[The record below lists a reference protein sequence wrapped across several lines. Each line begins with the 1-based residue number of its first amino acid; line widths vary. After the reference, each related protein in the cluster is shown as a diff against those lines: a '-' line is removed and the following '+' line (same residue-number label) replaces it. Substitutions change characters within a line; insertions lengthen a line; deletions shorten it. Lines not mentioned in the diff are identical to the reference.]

1 MSRDYF
7 GQWRAILKPGEIA
20 ELARDA
26 GFGEREGKLTPRR
39 LFLGLTLG
47 FGSGPKRTIAGL
59 SQFIGHV
66 GGVPSTRQALHK
78 RLSEPEAAD
87 FFRRCLARLSHR
99 SATLIREPLPGKL
112 STYEDCKLLD
122 STTIALADR
131 LAERFPACRTNVRK
145 AALKLHTR
153 MSLALKQA
161 EEVGISADRVH
172 DRKGVTIGPW
182 VRGQLLFF
190 DLGYFDYKLLADIV
204 AEGGAFCSRLK
215 TTSNGT
221 IVSVR
226 EGCAPGEEGRALN
239 GAAFRGEVV
248 DLDVLFGE
256 GSKTIL
262 ARVVGL
268 WNPETKDYHWYVT
281 SLAPKDFSPQE
292 VGQSYRLRWQIE
304 LLFKE
309 WKSLLRLAQLP
320 SGKEEIVLCLIYATL
335 CAAALSRLV
344 LWLAARRHKL
354 SWYEMSTPVAIMVIE
369 EYAGALAGAAIRG
382 RGGGL
387 RPILAQVME
396 GLAVYAH
403 RPNDERALSKLAR
416 KVA

>member
-7 GQWRAILKPGEIA
+7 GSWRQILKPGELA

-26 GFGEREGKLTPRR
+26 GFGERASKLSPRR
-39 LFLGLTLG
+39 TFWGLTLG

-59 SQFIGHV
+59 ARFVGHV
-66 GGVPSTRQALHK
+66 SGVVATRQALQQ

-87 FFRRCLARLSHR
+87 FFRRCLARLTHR
-99 SATLIREPLPGKL
+99 CATLIREPLPGKL

-122 STTIALADR
+122 STTLALADR
-131 LAERFPACRTNVRK
+131 LAQRFPACRTNVRK

-153 MSLALKQA
+153 MSLRCQHA
-161 EEVGISADRVH
+161 ESVGISGDRLH
-172 DRKGVTIGPW
+172 DRKGVAVGPW
-182 VRGQLLFF
+182 VRDQLLFF
-190 DLGYFDYKLLADIV
+190 DLAYLDYEFLGQIV

-221 IVSVR
+221 IISVR
-226 EGCAPGEEGRALN
+226 EGSAPHEEGRSLKE
-239 GAAFRGEVV
+239 AAFQDEVV

-268 WNPETKDYHWYVT
+268 WDPETKEYHWYAT
-281 SLAPKDFSPQE
+281 SLDPKEFSPQE

-304 LLFKE
+304 LLFKQ

-320 SGKEEIVLCLIYATL
+320 SANEEVVLCLIYATL

-344 LWLAARRHKL
+344 LWFAARRYKL
-354 SWYEMSTPVAIMVIE
+354 SWYEMSTVVAILVIE
-369 EYAGALAGAAIRG
+369 EYAAALAGAAIRG

-396 GLAVYAH
+396 GLAAHAH
-403 RPNDERALSKLAR
+403 RPNDERAFSSFAA